1 MANDFYQY
9 KTDTGVIV
17 PDTADLKTA
26 VENEYKAALGANLDT
41 DAATPQGRLIASETD
56 ARAALLAFCALI
68 ANQINPEQASGTF
81 LDAVSALSGI
91 SRRGAYSTAVTATI
105 SGVPG
110 SIIPAGAQAKTEAGD
125 VFQLENSAT
134 IGAGGTVAATFLS
147 LETGAVPCAAGA
159 LTQIVSPVSGWETIT
174 NGAAGTI
181 GAEMESDA
189 DLRARRKASLYQGSG
204 YIQSMYRAL
213 YYVENLK
220 SAYIYENKTANSET
234 SDGITIP
241 AHSLYIVADG
251 GTDSAVAQAIFNTK
265 SAGCG
270 LSGTTTATAYD
281 DDGREYSISFNR
293 PVQVAIDVTVQAQN
307 VSTLSPQT
315 VAQQIKDAV
324 LAFAANSVSG
334 IEGVKCGQDIS
345 PFEIAGAINIQVSGV
360 FVKSVGICLHGGTPA
375 ASVIDIKLNEVATI
389 APADISVTVS

>member
-1 MANDFYQY
+1 M
-9 KTDTGVIV
+9 
-17 PDTADLKTA
+17 
-26 VENEYKAALGANLDT
+26 
-41 DAATPQGRLIASETD
+41 
-56 ARAALLAFCALI
+56 
-68 ANQINPEQASGTF
+68 
-81 LDAVSALSGI
+81 
-91 SRRGAYSTAVTATI
+91 
-105 SGVPG
+105 
-110 SIIPAGAQAKTEAGD
+110 
-125 VFQLENSAT
+125 
-134 IGAGGTVAATFLS
+134 AATFLS
-147 LETGAVPCAAGA
+147 LETGPVPCAAGA

-181 GAEMESDA
+181 GADMESDA

-204 YIQSMYRAL
+204 YINSMYRAL
-213 YYVENLK
+213 YYVPNLK

-234 SDGITIP
+234 TDGITIP

-281 DDGREYSISFNR
+281 DDGREYSVSFNR
-293 PVQVAIDVTVQAQN
+293 PSQVAIDVTVQAQN

-345 PFEIAGAINIQVSGV
+345 PFEIAGAINIQVYGV
-360 FVKSVGICLHGGTPA
+360 FVKSVGICLHSGTPA

-389 APADISVTVS
+389 APTDISVTVS